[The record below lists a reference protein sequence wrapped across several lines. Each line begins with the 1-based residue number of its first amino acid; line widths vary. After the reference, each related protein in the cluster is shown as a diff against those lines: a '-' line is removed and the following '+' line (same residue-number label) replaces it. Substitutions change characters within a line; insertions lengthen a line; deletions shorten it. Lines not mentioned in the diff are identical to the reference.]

1 MKINTN
7 ELEGAA
13 LDWAAAVAEE
23 RNVGVW
29 SVDEQREWFLVGTS
43 PGTSKALH
51 KIHQSFRPIVCD
63 LREDGVKVPYPRIAY
78 SSDPAQAWPI
88 IDRYKISLIEVGG
101 TWYSRIRTG
110 SLRERD
116 ATGSGPTGLVAAVR
130 CFVAFKLGDEV
141 EFPDELIKD
150 RTEGAGS

>member
-29 SVDEQREWFLVGTS
+29 SVDEQREWFLTGTS

-51 KIHQSFRPIVCD
+51 KIHQSFRPIVCN

-78 SSDPAQAWPI
+78 SSDPAQAWPDHRPLQDPP
-88 IDRYKISLIEVGG
+88 DRGG
-101 TWYSRIRTG
+101 RHVVLPHPHRQPERARRHRERPDRTG
-110 SLRERD
+110 GGRAVLRGVQAR
-116 ATGSGPTGLVAAVR
+116 GRSRVPGRV
-130 CFVAFKLGDEV
+130 GDE
-141 EFPDELIKD
+141 K
-150 RTEGAGS
+150 